1 MSNILKTL
9 VIVAALVTA
18 GSAANADAFT
28 PHGVWDAIDGGK

>member
-18 GSAANADAFT
+18 GTAANADAFT
-28 PHGVWDAIDGGK
+28 PHGLWDAVDSSK